1 MLVKLLML
9 ERFNLLSIN
18 QTSAQIKLLQAW
30 KASRDLNYPINLTKT
45 RLAEEEQNDLEML
58 DDQCRGK

>member
-1 MLVKLLML
+1 MVDKLLML